1 MGKLKFLAFI
11 FIVAATLLSCDVGL
25 GSAVDT
31 QSPLIEITYPPV
43 SAKIRKTFTL
53 YGTCSDDQGV
63 SSISVSVKRVSD
75 KKVFYTGTAATDEG
89 GKSWS
94 TNLNLYDKDTGSYAL
109 PDGTFE
115 VSVYAK
121 DSAGHSSAVNTRIF
135 DIDNTAPVLVLNK
148 PLSVGQESPVSYGRV
163 LKLAGDVSDDH
174 TVTLDL
180 LVKGA
185 VKNGVALSADE
196 KAELVRVENLSVSS
210 MSSDSPL
217 VVAKYFGSEE
227 DLDEEKTKLQK
238 NYYSIYG
245 DVNTTGTAGD
255 SLNETKYFYCGIV
268 LRDDARVYDDPA
280 NENGS
285 GEGNVTD
292 RYYLN
297 TDSLSAVLSSFGT
310 DGLKASDIKK
320 ILNGTTSLDDASVKK
335 VKAALEAEGNFVEC
349 DSEKD
354 TPVTEKSNVFQMD
367 PDNYP
372 SWSIGSYAVGT
383 ENNSYA
389 DETTGFRTYS
399 LNGNLTLTISPNS
412 DKDYVVPQNVS
423 LYYIQIVPDSLYVN
437 WTENGERVYL
447 IDASGE
453 KANQWTDTAT
463 NEAASYNFAID
474 GLPANKFYKFV
485 LEGEDRAENTFVAA
499 SEGTGA
505 SYGFQVASSGQ
516 PPEITFTSQ
525 TKSFVNAIIGHEIE
539 GKIFTESAEWD
550 DEPLVVAVEVY
561 SGIISDTDSA
571 ELIAKGGT
579 GIVLTEEEKA
589 EFKFEPSVNIEYIPE
604 TEGGDYKTEKN
615 PSWKITLGG
624 TAPATPESYTYVI
637 TLTANS
643 SDGRTVEK
651 FFVYY
656 DSLAPSLKSF
666 SVAGKI
672 FVTETAG
679 EEAVNPDTTWF
690 KDTGLKVAGTFAEY
704 TSQNCGSGID
714 SVYYWLNPDK
724 NENVVLNDINK
735 TSGFFSVKNLGEDD
749 NWRSS
754 FDSSISGFDYSDN
767 YLYFVAVD
775 KAGNRS
781 TTAQF
786 IIHKDN
792 EASEVNVT
800 SGTFGDT
807 SFTAAGTVLTG
818 GTNDMTLEGTWSDN
832 ASGFGSITLTLGTK
846 NLDAVIAHDEKT
858 WTATG
863 IKASDLGTGGDFKVK
878 MTDIAGNSTS
888 SITAFKLVVDNTAP
902 SVKINTYSAAGTT
915 VNGTITIS
923 GTAEDYLTESD
934 KTSTT
939 VTGTLANV
947 KVYYALSETAPALS
961 SAEWKQIDTNDTYAT
976 TDSRANWSVSRTVS
990 SATQILSSDKTGK
1003 ISLADSSSE
1012 KATMWVKAVATDAAG
1027 NTSDSGAVQLNI
1039 DRNADRPVINI
1050 SSLEKAESW
1059 LKNSTMNGSV
1069 SDDDGVEE
1077 FKIQIVKEDDTPAA
1091 WSEVKA
1097 IALSGG
1103 TWKTSEIG
1111 EDGNYDVYF
1120 YIKDSA
1126 GTVFE
1131 TPLEATSDSA
1141 VNKFILPL
1149 VKYNSETTASDNSA
1163 ALSLKKDTQ
1172 IPVVGAALISVA
1184 ASADDL
1190 KTADKISATDDVI
1203 DTTKSAGGTNAWFKV
1218 FVPVTDTYVD
1228 KASVTL
1234 KINDS
1239 TNTDVTN
1246 LFKYE
1251 NDASVGTSIALTKT
1265 GTYFESDPISVAGY
1279 SAASGQYSLSFTA
1292 KDPAEN
1298 EQSKNFLMTLDN
1310 TAPTVTVQSPS
1321 VSDEVTG
1328 NISVR
1333 GICDDGSGGS
1343 GVSSVYWFIP
1353 TKDQI
1358 NSDDKDFVPGS
1369 ATIKNGSGNATKIA
1383 SAWQFDFDGI
1393 SNIRISDLVP
1403 DSIASGD
1410 KNDYAVNIDGTN
1422 LWTVPIY
1429 LRVEDKIG
1437 NATVLRNFALRYNPD
1452 GDKPTAEILLPE
1464 PNKEGSGDTY
1474 SVAGKNIRIT
1484 GSAADNVNVESVFLQ
1499 FAVGTKADD
1508 TADVV
1513 YNSFSKVDF
1522 KTLVENGGATWFDLA
1537 DNLASATDV
1546 TKDNAD
1552 YVFYDESSAGIKTG
1566 NSASG
1571 WWAVKATGKTSWYC
1585 TINSNGELSAQDS
1598 TDTVSYIKVRACSV
1612 DNNGKAGEWS
1622 NSVSLWIDKNS
1633 PSISSARLV
1642 NLGET
1647 VPSDIMN
1654 AAVLKERDYASG
1666 LYVKGLWYL
1675 ELSVTDDTSVTS
1687 INVST
1692 EGTGGQSFTLDNGD
1706 DNKYSSVS
1714 TVDSNHSYTLRL
1726 PVSSVSGTGE
1736 TSYTVSAVD
1745 NESHTTTLNYTVYFD
1760 NEAPTIG
1767 ELRDSSTEK
1776 AIKMTKIANSNNVYT
1791 FCGTLSDTGAGF
1803 KRLAFYF
1810 LRNGTIE
1817 LPLVKQSES
1826 GSGWV
1831 RGTASKHTA
1840 TSLTKDT
1847 DSGLYGTEL
1856 LNGTRGTG
1864 TETQE
1869 ITFSSELPDYVRAGG
1884 LIKIGGVFRTIE
1896 SVDENK
1902 VVFDTLVPTSY
1913 TTAFLPMAFVV
1924 DNTGAEASVWTSGV
1938 NTITGDDGDGIA
1950 ESIKKSGVSAT
1961 WSASV
1966 CSDVLDDGPVDIVCV
1981 AMDDAENAGETSTP
1995 VMIANR
2001 APRISK
2007 VFVATD
2013 LNADGKY
2020 SEDEFKYSETVN
2032 DEVVTKYAY
2041 SALDSE
2047 GNGQETATLSTN
2059 KFAVRNGIVVT
2070 MEYVNGQGGQGAL
2083 SYIAKLGKTEA
2094 TEPVTGG
2101 KTSTLGTV
2109 SSVTDGSNVTSTSG
2123 FALDNTGITALE
2135 GYDPNMEIE
2144 GTPSDTESPSYMNIS
2159 IWDSA
2164 SGTSGAV
2171 ADTKEGETITK
2182 FGNQF
2187 TVLNIPF
2194 YLDLADGTKPSSAI
2208 DALTI
2213 TNVLESG
2220 AKKLGHIDVS
2230 GISGETGTDAK
2241 VSGQIYFTGK
2251 VSDNHLV
2258 KSLKLSI
2265 DKLESTAVTV
2275 AEYSD
2280 GSLVFDS
2287 AYGESAYSTNGWY
2300 IKKESETFT
2309 QSDGHVVNWKLVLN
2323 SAKVEGVAASDIKV
2337 TVTADDGASRT
2348 DIDDPSVTDAET
2360 QIDVVPYITGVTRPS
2375 NAANSVKY
2383 QRSKYGR
2390 YAVKQGETITVT
2402 GFNFALS
2409 SSVKVGN
2416 NAQETV
2422 SVTDGSFTMN
2432 VPALSG
2438 EMTVTVN
2445 GVSSLNNS
2453 NSNVQENN
2461 VENNEYFGNGTM
2473 SDDRYLSVW
2482 ALGNYFKGTDGG
2494 VEFEKPVLTSNAS
2507 GDLFASWG
2515 TPSNG
2520 SIAFSYGMTQNKTS
2534 IFNCYDQPS
2543 DKTSVAFDKKGNSGA
2558 AAVLYFGEQQGNGGT
2573 WSNVAIASNTTIGG
2587 AFTTQITATDINNK
2601 TSSSSKTNVVSGNP
2615 SIVLDG
2621 DNTSGFYTLGS
2632 YDMQRRLGAYST
2644 PSNARHGNYLHNVWY
2659 DKVNESLKYSVINL
2673 GESNIT
2679 SNYTSQPGAFAGWVV
2694 LDGGYTGQDRIH
2706 TWSSDSNTTNQNI
2719 GYSAT
2724 RGQSTTK
2731 KGGVKFANDVFMAS
2745 PTNKDGSVYDNL
2757 SNNNKTLSWNTALSY
2772 DCTLSSG
2779 ATIAI
2784 LDNTKGAYKI
2794 ELRKL
2799 TSIAN
2804 DKKSLTWDGDALPT
2818 GFTPMSFAIYGGKMN
2833 VVGGSDTADIGSFTT
2848 TNQSSSAGLSAD
2860 IDVTTA
2866 GLPVVAYYDAAN
2878 STLKVVAASSEEPD
2892 TAAEW
2897 TRYDTGKS
2905 CSGEVSIE
2913 VDGANG
2919 IHIMYKNTNG
2929 ELCYIYGAT
2938 ADALDD
2944 ATEEVIDTNGTLAYG
2959 SLSVIAKGSVY
2970 TPCVTYLNIANTAN
2984 GVKYAYRTT
2993 AGWDNM
2999 IVPSEGSGHYAIAE
3013 NTISLE
3019 GRKSGWTSTTETVL
3033 TNGGTTATP
3042 ATVDAVIAFKSK
3054 QFETAYLKT
3063 E

>member
-11 FIVAATLLSCDVGL
+11 FIVAATLFSCDVGL

-31 QSPLIEITYPPV
+31 QAPLIEITYPPV
-43 SAKIRKTFTL
+43 SAKIQKTFTL

-75 KKVFYTGTAATDEG
+75 KKVFYTGTAAADEG

-94 TNLNLYDKDTGSYAL
+94 TNLNLYDKDTGSYTL

-185 VKNGVALSADE
+185 VKNGATLSADE

-335 VKAALEAEGNFVEC
+335 VKAALEADGNFVEC

-437 WTENGERVYL
+437 WTENGEPVYL

-516 PPEITFTSQ
+516 PPEITFSSQ
-525 TKSFVNAIIGHEIE
+525 TKSFVNAITSHEIE

-550 DEPLVVAVEVY
+550 DEPLVAAVEVY

-656 DSLAPSLKSF
+656 DSLVPSLKSF

-735 TSGFFSVKNLGEDD
+735 ASGFFSVKNLGEDD
-749 NWRSS
+749 NWCSS

-888 SITAFKLVVDNTAP
+888 SITAFKLVVDKTAP

-990 SATQILSSDKTGK
+990 SATQILSSDTTGK

-1012 KATMWVKAVATDAAG
+1012 TATLWVKAVATDAAG
-1027 NTSDSGAVQLNI
+1027 NSLSSDIVKLLI

-1126 GTVFE
+1126 GPETVFE
-1131 TPLEATSDSA
+1131 TPLAATSDSA
-1141 VNKFILPL
+1141 KNIYMRPL
-1149 VKYNSETTASDNSA
+1149 VKYNSETTASDNSV
-1163 ALSLKKDTQ
+1163 ALSLQKDTQ

-1184 ASADDL
+1184 SSAAGL
-1190 KTADKISATDDVI
+1190 KTADTISATDDVI

-1218 FVPVTDTYVD
+1218 FVPVTDAYVD
-1228 KASVTL
+1228 GATVTL
-1234 KINDS
+1234 KISDS
-1239 TNTDVTN
+1239 KNTDVTN

-1251 NDASVGTSIALTKT
+1251 NGESVGTSIALTKT
-1265 GTYFESDPISVAGY
+1265 GTYFESAPISVAGY

-1328 NISVR
+1328 NITVR

-1343 GVSSVYWFIP
+1343 GVSSIYWFIP

-1358 NSDDKDFVPGS
+1358 NLPDSDFVPGS
-1369 ATIKNGSGNATKIA
+1369 TSIKNGSGNATKIA

-1393 SNIRISDLVP
+1393 SNIKISDLVP
-1403 DSIASGD
+1403 DSIASGSD
-1410 KNDYAVNIDGTN
+1410 NDYATNIDGTN

-1537 DNLASATDV
+1537 DDSASATDV

-1566 NSASG
+1566 NSASD

-1585 TINSNGELSAQDS
+1585 TINSNGELSAQNS
-1598 TDTVSYIKVRACSV
+1598 TDNNTVSYIKVRACSV
-1612 DNNGKAGEWS
+1612 DNNGKVGEWS
-1622 NSVSLWIDKNS
+1622 NSVSLWIDKKA
-1633 PSISSARLV
+1633 PSINSARLV

-1791 FCGTLSDTGAGF
+1791 FGGTLSDTGAGF

-2083 SYIAKLGKTEA
+2083 SYIAKLGTTEA

-2194 YLDLADGTKPSSAI
+2194 YLDLADGTKPSSVI
-2208 DALTI
+2208 DDLTI
-2213 TNVLESG
+2213 TNVLESD
-2220 AKKLGHIDVS
+2220 AKKMGHIDVS

-2241 VSGQIYFTGK
+2241 VSGEIYFTGT

-2258 KSLKLSI
+2258 KTLKLSI

-2275 AEYSD
+2275 ATYSD

-2300 IKKESETFT
+2300 ITKESETFT

-2348 DIDDPSVTDAET
+2348 DIDNPSETNAET
-2360 QIDVVPYITGVTRPS
+2360 QIDVVPYITGITDAENKLYRS
-2375 NAANSVKY
+2375 RYGQYSV
-2383 QRSKYGR
+2383 
-2390 YAVKQGETITVT
+2390 VKDHTLTVE
-2402 GFNFALS
+2402 GFNLIS
-2409 SSVKVGN
+2409 SNTSTTDTTSFVEVGSTKV
-2416 NAQETV
+2416 ATTV
-2422 SVTDGSFTMN
+2422 ATAGEKFTFV
-2432 VPALSG
+2432 VPENSG
-2438 EMTVTVN
+2438 ELKVTVN
-2445 GVSSLNNS
+2445 GQKNLNSTNDNSQESNQEVMEDNALKFYYDNRYLRVWDIGHFFKDADSDAHKPTLTSDYDGNLFGAWILTGSGQMIVQRGINNTSTKVLQHYDQPAEFSAIGIDTSKSGGDISTLNFNENVGDGGIMNTNGYSHVSNVGGAWGISLVNALNNIDSSDNNKPKVLTIPNNPVTTLDSNWGTSGYSLSSYAMLRDVGKFTTPRTARYGDNMHYAYYDSKDQSLRYQYVKSGSASATYGRNENFTTGSWVLIDGKTSGYDRVHDASHSGVDTSGTYDKVSLTASNVSSNSVTISGAYSSYSGNCGVNIIYTSEAGKQSCLTLNNPTITTSNS
-2453 NSNVQENN
+2453 NSVI
-2461 VENNEYFGNGTM
+2461 
-2473 SDDRYLSVW
+2473 
-2482 ALGNYFKGTDGG
+2482 
-2494 VEFEKPVLTSNAS
+2494 
-2507 GDLFASWG
+2507 SWSG
-2515 TPSNG
+2515 TPYTG
-2520 SIAFSYGMTQNKTS
+2520 
-2534 IFNCYDQPS
+2534 P
-2543 DKTSVAFDKKGNSGA
+2543 
-2558 AAVLYFGEQQGNGGT
+2558 
-2573 WSNVAIASNTTIGG
+2573 
-2587 AFTTQITATDINNK
+2587 
-2601 TSSSSKTNVVSGNP
+2601 
-2615 SIVLDG
+2615 
-2621 DNTSGFYTLGS
+2621 TSGVKVTL
-2632 YDMQRRLGAYST
+2632 Y
-2644 PSNARHGNYLHNVWY
+2644 
-2659 DKVNESLKYSVINL
+2659 L
-2673 GESNIT
+2673 GEST
-2679 SNYTSQPGAFAGWVV
+2679 VV
-2694 LDGGYTGQDRIH
+2694 TTGD
-2706 TWSSDSNTTNQNI
+2706 
-2719 GYSAT
+2719 A
-2724 RGQSTTK
+2724 QSTAAGKFIGLDLTSGGK
-2731 KGGVKFANDVFMAS
+2731 PVIAYYDSKNGKLRVAISNSIAPTSKDAWARYDVPGVSGGSHCALKIDTGDKLHIIYRSASNDLMYVEGTLSTTDLAEPTFKTPLLIDDDTTGTYGTISLLNGTTPVVSYLNAEESETGVKFAILREVDKGNGVTENAFDAMVV
-2745 PTNKDGSVYDNL
+2745 PTVVGN
-2757 SNNNKTLSWNTALSY
+2757 
-2772 DCTLSSG
+2772 
-2779 ATIAI
+2779 
-2784 LDNTKGAYKI
+2784 
-2794 ELRKL
+2794 
-2799 TSIAN
+2799 
-2804 DKKSLTWDGDALPT
+2804 
-2818 GFTPMSFAIYGGKMN
+2818 N
-2833 VVGGSDTADIGSFTT
+2833 VVGENLVSVTANNGHWG
-2848 TNQSSSAGLSAD
+2848 TN
-2860 IDVTTA
+2860 V
-2866 GLPVVAYYDAAN
+2866 
-2878 STLKVVAASSEEPD
+2878 SEGGVD
-2892 TAAEW
+2892 SG
-2897 TRYDTGKS
+2897 DTGS
-2905 CSGEVSIE
+2905 QTAISMTD
-2913 VDGANG
+2913 VD
-2919 IHIMYKNTNG
+2919 
-2929 ELCYIYGAT
+2929 
-2938 ADALDD
+2938 
-2944 ATEEVIDTNGTLAYG
+2944 
-2959 SLSVIAKGSVY
+2959 SVVGY
-2970 TPCVTYLNIANTAN
+2970 Q
-2984 GVKYAYRTT
+2984 
-2993 AGWDNM
+2993 
-2999 IVPSEGSGHYAIAE
+2999 
-3013 NTISLE
+3013 
-3019 GRKSGWTSTTETVL
+3019 STRFDV
-3033 TNGGTTATP
+3033 
-3042 ATVDAVIAFKSK
+3042 VF
-3054 QFETAYLKT
+3054 LKK
-3063 E
+3063 EK

>member
-11 FIVAATLLSCDVGL
+11 FIVAATLFSCDVGL

-31 QSPLIEITYPPV
+31 QAPLIEITYPPV
-43 SAKIRKTFTL
+43 SAKIQKTFTL

-75 KKVFYTGTAATDEG
+75 KKVFYTGTAAADEG

-94 TNLNLYDKDTGSYAL
+94 TNLNLYDKDTGSYTL

-185 VKNGVALSADE
+185 VKNGATLSADE

-335 VKAALEAEGNFVEC
+335 VKAALEADGNFVEC

-437 WTENGERVYL
+437 WTENGEPVYL

-474 GLPANKFYKFV
+474 GLPANKFYKFI

-516 PPEITFTSQ
+516 PPEITFSSQ
-525 TKSFVNAIIGHEIE
+525 TKSFVNAITSHEIE

-550 DEPLVVAVEVY
+550 NEPLVAAVEVY

-656 DSLAPSLKSF
+656 DSLVPSLKSF

-735 TSGFFSVKNLGEDD
+735 ASGFFSVKNLGEDD

-792 EASEVNVT
+792 EAPEVNVT
-800 SGTFGDT
+800 SGKFGNT

-888 SITAFKLVVDNTAP
+888 SITAFKLVVDKTAP

-923 GTAEDYLTESD
+923 GTAEDYLTEDD
-934 KTSTT
+934 KENKS

-961 SAEWKQIDTNDTYAT
+961 STEWKQIDANDTYAT

-990 SATQILSSDKTGK
+990 SATQILSSDTTGK

-1012 KATMWVKAVATDAAG
+1012 TATLWVKAVATDAAG
-1027 NTSDSGAVQLNI
+1027 NSLSSDIVKLLI

-1050 SSLEKAESW
+1050 SSLEKAGSW

-1077 FKIQIVKEDDTPAA
+1077 FKIQIVKENGTPAA
-1091 WSEVKA
+1091 WSDVTA

-1131 TPLEATSDSA
+1131 TPLASTSDSA
-1141 VNKFILPL
+1141 KNIYMRPL
-1149 VKYNSETTASDNSA
+1149 VKYNTETTASDNSA
-1163 ALSLKKDTQ
+1163 ALSLQKDTQ

-1203 DTTKSAGGTNAWFKV
+1203 DTTKSTGGTNAWFKV

-1251 NDASVGTSIALTKT
+1251 NGESVGAEIELRTDTA
-1265 GTYFESDPISVAGY
+1265 GTYFESAPISVAGY

-1343 GVSSVYWFIP
+1343 GVSSIYWFIP
-1353 TKDQI
+1353 TKAQI
-1358 NSDDKDFVPGS
+1358 NLPDSDFVSGS
-1369 ATIKNGSGNATKIA
+1369 TEIKNGSGNATKIA

-1393 SNIRISDLVP
+1393 SNIKISDLVP
-1403 DSIASGD
+1403 DSIASGNT
-1410 KNDYAVNIDGTN
+1410 NDYAVNIDGTN

-1429 LRVEDKIG
+1429 IRAEDKIG

-1464 PNKEGSGDTY
+1464 PNKTGSGDTY

-1513 YNSFSKVDF
+1513 YNSFSKADF

-1537 DNLASATDV
+1537 DSSASAAGV

-1566 NSASG
+1566 NTSSD

-1585 TINSNGELSAQDS
+1585 TINSNGELSAQNS
-1598 TDTVSYIKVRACSV
+1598 TDNNTVSYIKVRACSV
-1612 DNNGKAGEWS
+1612 DNNGKVGEWS
-1622 NSVSLWIDKNS
+1622 NSVSLWIDKKA
-1633 PSISSARLV
+1633 PSINSARLV

-1791 FCGTLSDTGAGF
+1791 FGGTLSDTGAGF

-2171 ADTKEGETITK
+2171 TDTKEGETITK

-2360 QIDVVPYITGVTRPS
+2360 QIDVVPYITGITDAENKLYRS
-2375 NAANSVKY
+2375 RYGQYSV
-2383 QRSKYGR
+2383 
-2390 YAVKQGETITVT
+2390 VKDHTLTVE
-2402 GFNFALS
+2402 GFNLIS
-2409 SSVKVGN
+2409 SNTSTSDTTSFVEVGSTKV
-2416 NAQETV
+2416 ATTV
-2422 SVTDGSFTMN
+2422 VTAGEKFTFV
-2432 VPALSG
+2432 VPENSG
-2438 EMTVTVN
+2438 ELKVTVN
-2445 GVSSLNNS
+2445 GQKNLNSTNDNSQESNQEVMEDNALKFYYDNRYLRVWDIGHFFKDADSDAHKPTLTSDYDGNLFGAWILTGSGQMIVQRGINNTSTKVLQHYDQPAEFSAIGIDTSKSGGDISTLNFNENVGDGGIMNTNGYSHVSNVGGAWGISLVNALNNIDSSDNNKPKVLKIPNNPVTTLDSNWGTSGYSLSSYAMLRDVGKFTTPRTARYGDNMHYAYYDSKDQSLRYQYVQSVSTNSTYNRNENFTTGSWVLIDGKTSGYDRVHDASHTGASTSGTYDKVSLTASNVSSNSVTIPGDYSSNSENCGVNIIYTSTAGKQSCLTLNNPSITTSNS
-2453 NSNVQENN
+2453 NSVI
-2461 VENNEYFGNGTM
+2461 
-2473 SDDRYLSVW
+2473 
-2482 ALGNYFKGTDGG
+2482 
-2494 VEFEKPVLTSNAS
+2494 
-2507 GDLFASWG
+2507 SWSG
-2515 TPSNG
+2515 TPYTG
-2520 SIAFSYGMTQNKTS
+2520 PTS
-2534 IFNCYDQPS
+2534 DV
-2543 DKTSVAFDKKGNSGA
+2543 TVT
-2558 AAVLYFGEQQGNGGT
+2558 LY
-2573 WSNVAIASNTTIGG
+2573 
-2587 AFTTQITATDINNK
+2587 
-2601 TSSSSKTNVVSGNP
+2601 
-2615 SIVLDG
+2615 
-2621 DNTSGFYTLGS
+2621 
-2632 YDMQRRLGAYST
+2632 
-2644 PSNARHGNYLHNVWY
+2644 
-2659 DKVNESLKYSVINL
+2659 L
-2673 GESNIT
+2673 GESTVVTAGDTQSTAAGKFIGLDLT
-2679 SNYTSQPGAFAGWVV
+2679 SDGKPVIAYYDSENGKLRVAISNSTAPTSKDAWARYDVPGVN
-2694 LDGGYTGQDRIH
+2694 GGSHCALKIDTSDKLHIIYR
-2706 TWSSDSNTTNQNI
+2706 SDSNDLMYVEGTL
-2719 GYSAT
+2719 
-2724 RGQSTTK
+2724 STTDL
-2731 KGGVKFANDVFMAS
+2731 AE
-2745 PTNKDGSVYDNL
+2745 PTFETPLLIDDDTTGTY
-2757 SNNNKTLSWNTALSY
+2757 
-2772 DCTLSSG
+2772 G
-2779 ATIAI
+2779 TI
-2784 LDNTKGAYKI
+2784 
-2794 ELRKL
+2794 
-2799 TSIAN
+2799 
-2804 DKKSLTWDGDALPT
+2804 SLLNG
-2818 GFTPMSFAIYGGKMN
+2818 
-2833 VVGGSDTADIGSFTT
+2833 TT
-2848 TNQSSSAGLSAD
+2848 
-2860 IDVTTA
+2860 
-2866 GLPVVAYYDAAN
+2866 PVV
-2878 STLKVVAASSEEPD
+2878 S
-2892 TAAEW
+2892 
-2897 TRYDTGKS
+2897 
-2905 CSGEVSIE
+2905 
-2913 VDGANG
+2913 
-2919 IHIMYKNTNG
+2919 
-2929 ELCYIYGAT
+2929 
-2938 ADALDD
+2938 
-2944 ATEEVIDTNGTLAYG
+2944 
-2959 SLSVIAKGSVY
+2959 
-2970 TPCVTYLNIANTAN
+2970 YLNAEESET
-2984 GVKYAYRTT
+2984 GVKYAILREVDKGNSIKENAFDAMVVPTVVGNNVVGENLVSVT
-2993 AGWDNM
+2993 ANNGKWSA
-2999 IVPSEGSGHYAIAE
+2999 SEGGTSSDDTGSQTAISM
-3013 NTISLE
+3013 TDVDSVV
-3019 GRKSGWTSTTETVL
+3019 GYQSTRFDV
-3033 TNGGTTATP
+3033 
-3042 ATVDAVIAFKSK
+3042 VF
-3054 QFETAYLKT
+3054 LKK
-3063 E
+3063 EK

>member
-1 MGKLKFLAFI
+1 MGKLKFLAFF
-11 FIVAATLLSCDVGL
+11 FIAAATLLSCDVGL

-31 QSPLIEITYPPV
+31 QAPFIEITSPPI
-43 SAKIRKTFTL
+43 SAKIQKTFTL

-75 KKVFYTGTAATDEG
+75 KKVFYTGTAAADES

-185 VKNGVALSADE
+185 VKNGAALSADE
-196 KAELVRVENLSVSS
+196 NATLVRVENLSVSS

-227 DLDEEKTKLQK
+227 DLDEEKAKLQE
-238 NYYSIYG
+238 NYYSIYR

-285 GEGNVTD
+285 GEGNATD

-335 VKAALEAEGNFVEC
+335 VKAALEADGNFVEC

-437 WTENGERVYL
+437 WTEKGERVYL

-516 PPEITFTSQ
+516 PPEITFSSQ
-525 TKSFVNAIIGHEIE
+525 TKSFVNAIIDHEIE

-550 DEPLVVAVEVY
+550 AEPLVAAVEVY

-656 DSLAPSLKSF
+656 DSLEPSLKSF

-679 EEAVNPDTTWF
+679 EEAVDPATTWF

-714 SVYYWLNPDK
+714 SVYYWLNPDE

-735 TSGFFSVKNLGEDD
+735 ASGFFSVKNLAEDD

-775 KAGNRS
+775 KAGNKS

-888 SITAFKLVVDNTAP
+888 SITAFKLVVDKTAP
-902 SVKINTYSAAGTT
+902 SVKINTYSADGTT

-923 GTAEDYLTESD
+923 GTAEDYLTDDD

-961 SAEWKQIDTNDTYAT
+961 STEWKQIDATNDTYAT

-990 SATQILSSDKTGK
+990 SATQILSSDTTGK

-1012 KATMWVKAVATDAAG
+1012 TATLWVKAVATDAAG
-1027 NTSDSGAVQLNI
+1027 NSLSSDIVKLLI

-1050 SSLEKAESW
+1050 SSLEKAGSW
-1059 LKNSTMNGSV
+1059 FKNSTMNGSV

-1111 EDGNYDVYF
+1111 EDGNYNVYF

-1131 TPLEATSDSA
+1131 TPLVTTSDSA
-1141 VNKFILPL
+1141 KNIYMRPL
-1149 VKYNSETTASDNSA
+1149 VKFNSETTASDNSA
-1163 ALSLKKDTQ
+1163 ALSLQKDTQ

-1218 FVPVTDTYVD
+1218 FVPVTDTYVNE
-1228 KASVTL
+1228 ATVTL

-1239 TNTDVTN
+1239 TNTDVTEE
-1246 LFKYE
+1246 FKYE
-1251 NDASVGTSIALTKT
+1251 NGDSVGTSIALTKT

-1279 SAASGQYSLSFTA
+1279 SEASGQYSLSFTA

-1310 TAPTVTVQSPS
+1310 TAPSVTVQSPS

-1328 NISVR
+1328 NITVR

-1343 GVSSVYWFIP
+1343 GVSSIYWFIP
-1353 TKDQI
+1353 TKAQI
-1358 NSDDKDFVPGS
+1358 NLNLPDSDFVPGS
-1369 ATIKNGSGNATKIA
+1369 ETIKNGSGNATKIA

-1403 DSIASGD
+1403 DSITSGSE
-1410 KNDYAVNIDGTN
+1410 NEYATNIDGTN

-1429 LRVEDKIG
+1429 LRAEDKIG
-1437 NATVLRNFALRYNPD
+1437 NATVLRNFTLRYNPD

-1508 TADVV
+1508 TANVV
-1513 YNSFSKVDF
+1513 YNNFAKDDF
-1522 KTLVENGGATWFDLA
+1522 KTLVENGGASWFDLA
-1537 DNLASATDV
+1537 DNSASATDV

-1552 YVFYDESSAGIKTG
+1552 YVFYDETSAGIKTG
-1566 NSASG
+1566 NTSSG

-1612 DNNGKAGEWS
+1612 DDNGKAGEWS

-1642 NLGET
+1642 NLGTSEPT
-1647 VPSDIMN
+1647 DIMG
-1654 AAVLKERDYASG
+1654 ATVLKERDYASG

-1675 ELSVTDDTSVTS
+1675 ELSVTDDTSVTE
-1687 INVST
+1687 IDVST
-1692 EGTGGQSFTLDNGD
+1692 EDNGGQSFTLSNGD
-1706 DNKYSSVS
+1706 DNEYSLVS
-1714 TVDSNHSYTLRL
+1714 TEGSNHSYTLRL
-1726 PVSSVSGTGE
+1726 PVSSASGTGE

-1745 NESHTTTLNYTVYFD
+1745 NENHTTTLNYTVYFD

-1791 FCGTLSDTGAGF
+1791 FGGTVSDTGAGF

-1831 RGTASKHTA
+1831 RGTVSSHTA
-1840 TSLTKDT
+1840 SSLTKDS

-1856 LNGTRGTG
+1856 TGTRGTG

-1896 SVDENK
+1896 SVEGTK
-1902 VVFDTLVPTSY
+1902 VVFDTLVPSTY

-1981 AMDDAENAGETSTP
+1981 AMDDAENAGETTTP

-2020 SEDEFKYSETVN
+2020 SEDEFKYTEKVN
-2032 DEVVTKYAY
+2032 GEDVTKYAY

-2070 MEYVNGQGGQGAL
+2070 MEYVNGQGGQGSL
-2083 SYIAKLGKTEA
+2083 SYIAKLGTTEA

-2101 KTSTLGTV
+2101 TTSTLGTV
-2109 SSVTDGSNVTSTSG
+2109 SSVTGGSNVTSTSG
-2123 FALDNTGITALE
+2123 FALDNDGIKALTGYAE
-2135 GYDPNMEIE
+2135 SMEIE
-2144 GTPSDTESPSYMNIS
+2144 GTPSDTASPSYMNIS

-2220 AKKLGHIDVS
+2220 EKKLGHIDVS

-2258 KSLKLSI
+2258 KTLKLSI
-2265 DKLESTAVTV
+2265 DKLASTAVT
-2275 AEYSD
+2275 ATYD
-2280 GSLVFDS
+2280 TTAGKLVFDS
-2287 AYGESAYSTNGWY
+2287 AYDESAYSTNGWY
-2300 IKKESETFT
+2300 ITKESESFT
-2309 QSDGHVVNWKLVLN
+2309 QSDGHVVNWKLVLD
-2323 SAKVEGVAASDIKV
+2323 SAKVDGVAASDIKV

-2348 DIDDPSVTDAET
+2348 DTANPSVTDAET

-2375 NAANSVKY
+2375 GAANSVKY

-2416 NAQETV
+2416 NSEETV

-2494 VEFEKPVLTSNAS
+2494 VELQKPVMTADGAGN
-2507 GDLFASWG
+2507 LFASWVSQSA
-2515 TPSNG
+2515 SNVML
-2520 SIAFSYGMTQNKTS
+2520 SYGMAQDKTA
-2534 IFNCYDQPS
+2534 IFRCYDQPANYTGIS
-2543 DKTSVAFDKKGNSGA
+2543 YDTKSNNSGG
-2558 AAVLYFGEQQGNGGT
+2558 LNIGFIGEHQGNGGT
-2573 WSNVAIASNTTIGG
+2573 FSNNAMSSAQIVGGSAAVRVLKSNIDSKTSFDSEPLKVQVANNPKFQMDGSNST
-2587 AFTTQITATDINNK
+2587 AFFNLMNYDIN
-2601 TSSSSKTNVVSGNP
+2601 
-2615 SIVLDG
+2615 
-2621 DNTSGFYTLGS
+2621 
-2632 YDMQRRLGAYST
+2632 RRLGSFVNPKSAIF
-2644 PSNARHGNYLHNVWY
+2644 GNYLHNIWY
-2659 DKVNESLKYSVINL
+2659 DNVTESLKYSVTDSSEYN
-2673 GESNIT
+2673 
-2679 SNYTSQPGAFAGWVV
+2679 NYDDNPGAISGWTV
-2694 LDGGYTGQDRIH
+2694 LDGGFNGQDRIH
-2706 TWSSDSNTTNQNI
+2706 SFTKAS
-2719 GYSAT
+2719 G
-2724 RGQSTTK
+2724 K
-2731 KGGVKFANDVFMAS
+2731 KGNTIVKNGNS
-2745 PTNKDGSVYDNL
+2745 HSV
-2757 SNNNKTLSWNTALSY
+2757 TGTG
-2772 DCTLSSG
+2772 SG
-2779 ATIAI
+2779 AKYTTDIFI
-2784 LDNTKGAYKI
+2784 
-2794 ELRKL
+2794 
-2799 TSIAN
+2799 S
-2804 DKKSLTWDGDALPT
+2804 DG
-2818 GFTPMSFAIYGGKMN
+2818 
-2833 VVGGSDTADIGSFTT
+2833 
-2848 TNQSSSAGLSAD
+2848 Q
-2860 IDVTTA
+2860 
-2866 GLPVVAYYDAAN
+2866 
-2878 STLKVVAASSEEPD
+2878 
-2892 TAAEW
+2892 
-2897 TRYDTGKS
+2897 R
-2905 CSGEVSIE
+2905 
-2913 VDGANG
+2913 
-2919 IHIMYKNTNG
+2919 NTN
-2929 ELCYIYGAT
+2929 
-2938 ADALDD
+2938 
-2944 ATEEVIDTNGTLAYG
+2944 V
-2959 SLSVIAKGSVY
+2959 
-2970 TPCVTYLNIANTAN
+2970 
-2984 GVKYAYRTT
+2984 
-2993 AGWDNM
+2993 
-2999 IVPSEGSGHYAIAE
+2999 
-3013 NTISLE
+3013 
-3019 GRKSGWTSTTETVL
+3019 
-3033 TNGGTTATP
+3033 
-3042 ATVDAVIAFKSK
+3042 
-3054 QFETAYLKT
+3054 
-3063 E
+3063 

>member
-1 MGKLKFLAFI
+1 
-11 FIVAATLLSCDVGL
+11 
-25 GSAVDT
+25 
-31 QSPLIEITYPPV
+31 
-43 SAKIRKTFTL
+43 
-53 YGTCSDDQGV
+53 
-63 SSISVSVKRVSD
+63 
-75 KKVFYTGTAATDEG
+75 
-89 GKSWS
+89 
-94 TNLNLYDKDTGSYAL
+94 
-109 PDGTFE
+109 
-115 VSVYAK
+115 
-121 DSAGHSSAVNTRIF
+121 
-135 DIDNTAPVLVLNK
+135 
-148 PLSVGQESPVSYGRV
+148 
-163 LKLAGDVSDDH
+163 
-174 TVTLDL
+174 
-180 LVKGA
+180 
-185 VKNGVALSADE
+185 
-196 KAELVRVENLSVSS
+196 

-320 ILNGTTSLDDASVKK
+320 VLNGTTSLDDASVKK
-335 VKAALEAEGNFVEC
+335 VKVALEAEGNFVEC

-389 DETTGFRTYS
+389 DEATGFRTYS

-437 WTENGERVYL
+437 WAEKGEPVYL

-485 LEGEDRAENTFVAA
+485 LEGEDRAKNTFVAA

-516 PPEITFTSQ
+516 PPEITFSSQ
-525 TKSFVNAIIGHEIE
+525 TKSFVNKIKSHEIE

-550 DEPLVVAVEVY
+550 DEPLVAAVEVY
-561 SGIISDTDSA
+561 RGIISDTDSA
-571 ELIAKGGT
+571 SLIAKGGT

-615 PSWKITLGG
+615 LSWKITLGG
-624 TAPATPESYTYVI
+624 TVPATPESYTYVI

-724 NENVVLNDINK
+724 NENVVLYDINK
-735 TSGFFSVKNLGEDD
+735 ASGFFSVKNLGEDD

-775 KAGNRS
+775 KAGNKS
-781 TTAQF
+781 TTSQF
-786 IIHKDN
+786 IVHKDN
-792 EASEVNVT
+792 EAPEINVT

-818 GTNDMTLEGTWSDN
+818 GTNDMTLEGMWSDN

-888 SITAFKLVVDNTAP
+888 SITAFKLVVDKTAP

-923 GTAEDYLTESD
+923 GTAEDYLTDDD
-934 KTSTT
+934 KKNTS

-961 SAEWKQIDTNDTYAT
+961 PAEWKQIDATNDTYAT
-976 TDSRANWSVSRTVS
+976 TDSRANWSVSCTVS
-990 SATQILSSDKTGK
+990 SATQILSSDTTGK
-1003 ISLADSSSE
+1003 ISLAASPSE
-1012 KATMWVKAVATDAAG
+1012 TATLWVKAVATDAAE
-1027 NTSDSGAVQLNI
+1027 NSLPSDIVKLLI

-1050 SSLEKAESW
+1050 SSLEKAGSW
-1059 LKNSTMNGSV
+1059 LKNSTMNGFV

-1077 FKIQIVKEDDTPAA
+1077 FKIQIVKEGDTPAA

-1111 EDGNYDVYF
+1111 EDGNYNVYF

-1126 GTVFE
+1126 EPGTVFE
-1131 TPLEATSDSA
+1131 TPLAATSDSA
-1141 VNKFILPL
+1141 KNIYMRPL
-1149 VKYNSETTASDNSA
+1149 VKYNSEATASDNCV
-1163 ALSLKKDTQ
+1163 ALSLQKDTQ

-1184 ASADDL
+1184 SSPVDL
-1190 KTADKISATDDVI
+1190 KTADKISTTDDVI

-1218 FVPVTDTYVD
+1218 FVPVKDTYVD

-1246 LFKYE
+1246 LFKYA
-1251 NDASVGTSIALTKT
+1251 NGDSVGTSITLKKT
-1265 GTYFESDPISVAGY
+1265 TRTDSTVGTYFESDPISVAGY

-1328 NISVR
+1328 NITVR

-1343 GVSSVYWFIP
+1343 GVASIYWFIP

-1358 NSDDKDFVPGS
+1358 NLPDSDFVSGS

-1393 SNIRISDLVP
+1393 SNIKISDLVP
-1403 DSIASGD
+1403 DSITSGSE
-1410 KNDYAVNIDGTN
+1410 NEYATNIDGTN

-1429 LRVEDKIG
+1429 LRAEDKIG

-1499 FAVGTKADD
+1499 FAVGTKADN

-1513 YNSFSKVDF
+1513 YHNFEKADF

-1537 DNLASATDV
+1537 DNSASATDV

-1552 YVFYDESSAGIKTG
+1552 YVFYNESSAGIKTG

-1598 TDTVSYIKVRACSV
+1598 TDNNTVSYIKVRACSV
-1612 DNNGKAGEWS
+1612 DNNGKVGEWS

-1642 NLGET
+1642 NLGEREPT
-1647 VPSDIMN
+1647 DIMG
-1654 AAVLKERDYASG
+1654 ATVLKERDYTSG

-1687 INVST
+1687 ITIST
-1692 EGTGGQSFTLDNGD
+1692 EDTSRPSFTLSNGD
-1706 DNKYSSVS
+1706 DNEYSLVG
-1714 TVDSNHSYTLRL
+1714 TEGSNHSYTLRL
-1726 PVSSVSGTGE
+1726 PVSSATGTGE

-1745 NESHTTTLNYTVYFD
+1745 NENHTTTLNYTVYFD

-1767 ELRDSSTEK
+1767 ELRDSSTEE
-1776 AIKMTKIANSNNVYT
+1776 AIKMTKIANSNNVFT
-1791 FCGTLSDTGAGF
+1791 FGGTVSDTGAGF

-1817 LPLVKQSES
+1817 LPLVKQTDS

-1831 RGTASKHTA
+1831 RGTVSSHAVS
-1840 TSLTKDT
+1840 SLTP
-1847 DSGLYGTEL
+1847 DSGLYGNTL
-1856 LNGTRGTG
+1856 TGTRGTG

-1896 SVDENK
+1896 SVEGKK
-1902 VVFDTLVPTSY
+1902 VVFDTLVPISY
-1913 TTAFLPMAFVV
+1913 KTAFLPMAFVV

-1981 AMDDAENAGETSTP
+1981 AMDDAENAGEKSTP

-2013 LNADGKY
+2013 LNADGNY
-2020 SEDEFKYSETVN
+2020 SEDEFMYTEKVN
-2032 DEVVTKYAY
+2032 GEDVTKYAY

-2047 GNGQETATLSTN
+2047 GNGQEIATLSTN
-2059 KFAVRNGIVVT
+2059 KFAVRNGIAVT

-2083 SYIAKLGKTEA
+2083 SYIAKLGTTEA

-2101 KTSTLGTV
+2101 RTSTLETV
-2109 SSVTDGSNVTSTSG
+2109 SSVTGGSNVTSTLG
-2123 FALDNTGITALE
+2123 FALDNDGIKKLA
-2135 GYDPNMEIE
+2135 GYAESMEIE
-2144 GTPSDTESPSYMNIS
+2144 GTPSDTESLSYMNIS

-2164 SGTSGAV
+2164 SGTPGAV
-2171 ADTKEGETITK
+2171 TDTVSGGSITK

-2194 YLDLADGTKPSSAI
+2194 YLDLADETKPSSAI
-2208 DALTI
+2208 DDLTI

-2220 AKKLGHIDVS
+2220 EKKLGHIDVS
-2230 GISGETGTDAK
+2230 GISGETDTDAK
-2241 VSGQIYFTGK
+2241 VSGEIYFTGT

-2258 KSLKLSI
+2258 KTLKLSI
-2265 DKLESTAVTV
+2265 DKLVSTAVTV
-2275 AEYSD
+2275 ATYD
-2280 GSLVFDS
+2280 TTAGKLKFDS
-2287 AYGESAYSTNGWY
+2287 EYGESAYSTNGWY
-2300 IKKESETFT
+2300 IIKESETFT

-2337 TVTADDGASRT
+2337 SVTADDGASRT
-2348 DIDDPSVTDAET
+2348 GDTNPSVTDAIT
-2360 QIDVVPYITGVTRPS
+2360 QIDVVPYITGITRTATKKS
-2375 NAANSVKY
+2375 NTTMN
-2383 QRSKYGR
+2383 RSTYGE
-2390 YAVKQGETITVT
+2390 YPIAVGDTITVE
-2402 GFNFALS
+2402 GFNLGTAF
-2409 SSVKVGN
+2409 KVGTTSITGTEVV
-2416 NAQETV
+2416 AKEKYT
-2422 SVTDGSFTMN
+2422 
-2432 VPALSG
+2432 LSG
-2438 EMTVTVN
+2438 ITNSGELTVTVN
-2445 GVSSLNNS
+2445 GMTSLNDKNNNASKS
-2453 NSNVQENN
+2453 NLDSDGKFDNRYIRVWDVDHYFSSGIGGSNPTMAADKN
-2461 VENNEYFGNGTM
+2461 GNLFST
-2473 SDDRYLSVW
+2473 W
-2482 ALGNYFKGTDGG
+2482 ALMGT
-2494 VEFEKPVLTSNAS
+2494 AS
-2507 GDLFASWG
+2507 IQTQRGL
-2515 TPSNG
+2515 N
-2520 SIAFSYGMTQNKTS
+2520 TQNYP
-2534 IFNCYDQPS
+2534 IYVCYDQPDKESWIGIDTKSENTSGDFSVMYFPANVGSSGTPDSTGIADTQTLGGVWGVGVENDIETGRKYYVNGQSKRLSIQGNPYQTLDSKINTAGWQLGSASMRREVSQFINPRTVRFGENMHFAYYDKYNRALRYTFQKTDSNLGTDNPAGTNYNTYRNRVSGWILVDGYFDGQDRVHTDSTTVKSITPGSVTTTSATS
-2543 DKTSVAFDKKGNSGA
+2543 DAYSSNSVAKGDTVGIAYTDSTGKYCFVIRDVTSRNRSTVYWSEEVSDFDTSKSITLTGGAIYKGD
-2558 AAVLYFGEQQGNGGT
+2558 
-2573 WSNVAIASNTTIGG
+2573 SNVVNKGESR
-2587 AFTTQITATDINNK
+2587 INSAGSYLSMDV
-2601 TSSSSKTNVVSGNP
+2601 TSSGKPV
-2615 SIVLDG
+2615 IVYFDG
-2621 DNTSGFYTLGS
+2621 DNETL
-2632 YDMQRRLGAYST
+2632 RIAYSSSAT
-2644 PSNARHGNYLHNVWY
+2644 PSMVIVADGRDTFTRQIIGISGGTYVQAKIDPDNYLHIMYRNSNGQLCY
-2659 DKVNESLKYSVINL
+2659 LKSTNA
-2673 GESNIT
+2673 
-2679 SNYTSQPGAFAGWVV
+2679 P
-2694 LDGGYTGQDRIH
+2694 DGGAYTFGEPMLIE
-2706 TWSSDSNTTNQNI
+2706 SSGTY
-2719 GYSAT
+2719 G
-2724 RGQSTTK
+2724 
-2731 KGGVKFANDVFMAS
+2731 
-2745 PTNKDGSVYDNL
+2745 
-2757 SNNNKTLSWNTALSY
+2757 TLSIMKE
-2772 DCTLSSG
+2772 G
-2779 ATIAI
+2779 
-2784 LDNTKGAYKI
+2784 
-2794 ELRKL
+2794 
-2799 TSIAN
+2799 
-2804 DKKSLTWDGDALPT
+2804 T
-2818 GFTPMSFAIYGGKMN
+2818 GY
-2833 VVGGSDTADIGSFTT
+2833 V
-2848 TNQSSSAGLSAD
+2848 
-2860 IDVTTA
+2860 
-2866 GLPVVAYYDAAN
+2866 
-2878 STLKVVAASSEEPD
+2878 
-2892 TAAEW
+2892 
-2897 TRYDTGKS
+2897 
-2905 CSGEVSIE
+2905 
-2913 VDGANG
+2913 
-2919 IHIMYKNTNG
+2919 
-2929 ELCYIYGAT
+2929 
-2938 ADALDD
+2938 
-2944 ATEEVIDTNGTLAYG
+2944 
-2959 SLSVIAKGSVY
+2959 
-2970 TPCVTYLNIANTAN
+2970 PCVAFLNSEGTAN
-2984 GVKYAYRTT
+2984 GVKYSILRNVDT
-2993 AGWDNM
+2993 GKEKPESRWDTM
-2999 IVPSEGSGHYAIAE
+2999 IVPAVISGGNHYVSGGELVYVEG
-3013 NTISLE
+3013 
-3019 GRKSGWTSTTETVL
+3019 KSGSWSTTDDGVEM
-3033 TNGGTTATP
+3033 ADC
-3042 ATVDAVIAFKSK
+3042 DAVVGFNTGRMDVVFLKSK
-3054 QFETAYLKT
+3054 K
-3063 E
+3063 

>member
-217 VVAKYFGSEE
+217 VVAKYFGSKEN
-227 DLDEEKTKLQK
+227 LDEEKAKLQK

-320 ILNGTTSLDDASVKK
+320 VLNGTTSLDDASVKK

-437 WTENGERVYL
+437 WAEKGEPVYL

-516 PPEITFTSQ
+516 PPEITFSSQ
-525 TKSFVNAIIGHEIE
+525 TKSFVNAITSHEIE

-550 DEPLVVAVEVY
+550 DEPLVAAVEVY

-571 ELIAKGGT
+571 SLIAKGGT

-656 DSLAPSLKSF
+656 DSLVPSLKSF

-735 TSGFFSVKNLGEDD
+735 ASGFFSVKNLGEDD

-888 SITAFKLVVDNTAP
+888 SITAFKLVVDKTAP

-923 GTAEDYLTESD
+923 GTAEDYLTEVDEENKS
-934 KTSTT
+934 

-961 SAEWKQIDTNDTYAT
+961 SAEWKQIDATNDTYAT
-976 TDSRANWSVSRTVS
+976 TDSRANWSVSCTVS
-990 SATQILSSDKTGK
+990 SATQILSSDTTGK

-1012 KATMWVKAVATDAAG
+1012 TATLWVKAVATDAAG
-1027 NTSDSGAVQLNI
+1027 NSLSSDIVKLLIG
-1039 DRNADRPVINI
+1039 RNADRPVINI
-1050 SSLEKAESW
+1050 SSLEKAGSW

-1077 FKIQIVKEDDTPAA
+1077 FKIQIVKENGTPAA
-1091 WSEVKA
+1091 WSDVTA

-1131 TPLEATSDSA
+1131 TPLAATSDSA
-1141 VNKFILPL
+1141 KNIYMRPL
-1149 VKYNSETTASDNSA
+1149 VKYNTETTASDNSA
-1163 ALSLKKDTQ
+1163 ALSLQKDTQ

-1251 NDASVGTSIALTKT
+1251 NGESVGAEIELRTDTA
-1265 GTYFESDPISVAGY
+1265 GTYFESAPISVAGY

-1343 GVSSVYWFIP
+1343 GVSSIYWFIP
-1353 TKDQI
+1353 TKAQI
-1358 NSDDKDFVPGS
+1358 NLPDSDFVSGS
-1369 ATIKNGSGNATKIA
+1369 TEIKNGSGNATKIA

-1393 SNIRISDLVP
+1393 SNIKISDLVP
-1403 DSIASGD
+1403 DSIASGNT
-1410 KNDYAVNIDGTN
+1410 NDYAVNIDGTN

-1429 LRVEDKIG
+1429 IRAEDKIG

-1464 PNKEGSGDTY
+1464 PNKTGSGDTY

-1513 YNSFSKVDF
+1513 YNSFSKADF

-1537 DNLASATDV
+1537 DSSASAADV

-1566 NSASG
+1566 NTSSD

-1585 TINSNGELSAQDS
+1585 TINSNGELSAQNS
-1598 TDTVSYIKVRACSV
+1598 TDNNTVSYIKVRACSV
-1612 DNNGKAGEWS
+1612 DNNGKVGEWS
-1622 NSVSLWIDKNS
+1622 NSVSLWIDKKA
-1633 PSISSARLV
+1633 PSINSARLV

-1791 FCGTLSDTGAGF
+1791 FGGTLSDTGAGF

-2083 SYIAKLGKTEA
+2083 SYIAKLGTTEA

-2360 QIDVVPYITGVTRPS
+2360 QIDVVPYITGITDAENKLYRS
-2375 NAANSVKY
+2375 RYGQYSV
-2383 QRSKYGR
+2383 
-2390 YAVKQGETITVT
+2390 VKGNTLTVE
-2402 GFNFALS
+2402 GFNLIS
-2409 SSVKVGN
+2409 SNTSTSDTTSFVEVGSTKV
-2416 NAQETV
+2416 ATTV
-2422 SVTDGSFTMN
+2422 VTAGEKFTFV
-2432 VPALSG
+2432 VPENSG
-2438 EMTVTVN
+2438 ELKVTVN
-2445 GVSSLNNS
+2445 GQKNLNSTNDNSQESNQEVMEDNALKFYYDNRYLRVWDIGHFFKDADSDAHKPTLTSDYDGNLFGAWILTGSGQMIVQRGINNTSTKVLQHYDQPAEFSAIGIDTSKSGGDISTLNFNENVGDGGIMNTNGYSHVSNVGGAWGISLVNALNNIDSSDNNKPKVLKIPNNPVTTLDSNWGTSGYSLSSYAMLRDVGKFTTPRTARYGDNMHYAYYDSKDQSLRYQYVKSELASTTYDRNENFTTGSWVLIDGKTSGYDRVHDASHTGASTSGTYDKVSLTASNVSSNSVTIPGDYSSNSENCGVNIIYTSTAGKQSCLTLNNPSITTSNS
-2453 NSNVQENN
+2453 NSVI
-2461 VENNEYFGNGTM
+2461 
-2473 SDDRYLSVW
+2473 
-2482 ALGNYFKGTDGG
+2482 
-2494 VEFEKPVLTSNAS
+2494 
-2507 GDLFASWG
+2507 SWSG
-2515 TPSNG
+2515 TPYTG
-2520 SIAFSYGMTQNKTS
+2520 
-2534 IFNCYDQPS
+2534 P
-2543 DKTSVAFDKKGNSGA
+2543 
-2558 AAVLYFGEQQGNGGT
+2558 
-2573 WSNVAIASNTTIGG
+2573 
-2587 AFTTQITATDINNK
+2587 
-2601 TSSSSKTNVVSGNP
+2601 
-2615 SIVLDG
+2615 
-2621 DNTSGFYTLGS
+2621 TSGVKVTL
-2632 YDMQRRLGAYST
+2632 Y
-2644 PSNARHGNYLHNVWY
+2644 
-2659 DKVNESLKYSVINL
+2659 L
-2673 GESNIT
+2673 GEST
-2679 SNYTSQPGAFAGWVV
+2679 VV
-2694 LDGGYTGQDRIH
+2694 TTGD
-2706 TWSSDSNTTNQNI
+2706 
-2719 GYSAT
+2719 A
-2724 RGQSTTK
+2724 QSTAA
-2731 KGGVKFANDVFMAS
+2731 GKFI
-2745 PTNKDGSVYDNL
+2745 G
-2757 SNNNKTLSWNTALSY
+2757 
-2772 DCTLSSG
+2772 
-2779 ATIAI
+2779 
-2784 LDNTKGAYKI
+2784 LD
-2794 ELRKL
+2794 L
-2799 TSIAN
+2799 TS
-2804 DKKSLTWDGDALPT
+2804 DG
-2818 GFTPMSFAIYGGKMN
+2818 K
-2833 VVGGSDTADIGSFTT
+2833 
-2848 TNQSSSAGLSAD
+2848 
-2860 IDVTTA
+2860 
-2866 GLPVVAYYDAAN
+2866 PVIAYYDSENGKLRVAISN
-2878 STLKVVAASSEEPD
+2878 STAPTSKDAWA
-2892 TAAEW
+2892 
-2897 TRYDTGKS
+2897 RYDVPGV
-2905 CSGEVSIE
+2905 SGGS
-2913 VDGANG
+2913 
-2919 IHIMYKNTNG
+2919 H
-2929 ELCYIYGAT
+2929 C
-2938 ADALDD
+2938 ALK
-2944 ATEEVIDTNGTLAYG
+2944 IDTSDKLHIIYRSASNDLMYVEGTLSTTDLAEPTFKTPLLIDDDTTGTYGTISLLNGT
-2959 SLSVIAKGSVY
+2959 
-2970 TPCVTYLNIANTAN
+2970 TPVVSYLNAEESET
-2984 GVKYAYRTT
+2984 GVKYAILREVDKGNSIKENAFDAMVVPTVVGNNVVGENLVSVT
-2993 AGWDNM
+2993 ANNGKWSA
-2999 IVPSEGSGHYAIAE
+2999 SEGGTSSDDTGSQTAISM
-3013 NTISLE
+3013 TDVDSVV
-3019 GRKSGWTSTTETVL
+3019 GYQSTRFDV
-3033 TNGGTTATP
+3033 
-3042 ATVDAVIAFKSK
+3042 VF
-3054 QFETAYLKT
+3054 LKK
-3063 E
+3063 EK